1 MKLTISIDDVNPK
14 KDWRILGE
22 KTEKWLRNLHESF
35 GVKYNLF
42 IPSNHH
48 HQAPLSKHKNW
59 VDELVN
65 TGMFELSAHGHY
77 HQTSD
82 RVKFGEMEFV
92 DMTEIEC
99 IDRIQRMIS
108 EWEEVNYLPKGWRN
122 PGWICQPYCV
132 EHLSKHFEWAAL
144 HYQHNHNLQW
154 DLKMIFGA
162 DGINETDIKLHDGAI
177 MFQSHIYGNWNAN
190 EWTQS
195 NFDQLRAS
203 LDYLVNNYEIIPT
216 VISEL

>member
-22 KTEKWLRNLHESF
+22 KTEKWLRDLHESF

-48 HQAPLSKHKNW
+48 REAPLSKDRKW
-59 VDELVN
+59 IQELID
-65 TGMFELSAHGHY
+65 TEMFELSAHGHY
-77 HQTSD
+77 HKTSNYTTM
-82 RVKFGEMEFV
+82 GEMEFI
-92 DMTEIEC
+92 DMDEGEC
-99 IDRIQRMIS
+99 IERVKMMIG
-108 EWEEVNYLPKGWRN
+108 EWEAVDYLPKGWRN
-122 PGWICQPYCV
+122 PGWMCQPYCV
-132 EHLSKHFEWAAL
+132 PHLSKHFEWAAL

-162 DGINETDIKLHDGAI
+162 DGINETDVQLHDGAI

-190 EWTQS
+190 EWTERTY
-195 NFDQLRAS
+195 NQLKLS
-203 LDYLVNNYEIIPT
+203 LGYLVEDLKAVPVT
-216 VISEL
+216 LSDL